1 MEDACAISDE
11 VPVERIMVRLCSNM
25 YSSFIFVHLHHL
37 VTADTYHKEEK
48 KDVDTEE
55 CLCLS

>member
-1 MEDACAISDE
+1 MISDE